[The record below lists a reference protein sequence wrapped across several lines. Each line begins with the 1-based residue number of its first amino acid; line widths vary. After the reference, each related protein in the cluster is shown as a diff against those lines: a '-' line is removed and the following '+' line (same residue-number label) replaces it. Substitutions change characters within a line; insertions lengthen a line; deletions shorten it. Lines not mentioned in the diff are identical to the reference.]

1 MNETFYITTP
11 IYYPNAEPH
20 LGHVY
25 TTIAADALARFHRL
39 RGDDTWFLTGTDEH
53 GLKMVKSAAA
63 LNVEPGELSERIAA
77 VFRDL
82 WKELEITN
90 DDFIRTTESRHKAG
104 VGFIVQKLVANGD
117 IYLGGY
123 EGWYDEG
130 QEEFVT
136 ETDAKANDYKS
147 AISKRPLTRYKE
159 STYFFR
165 LSKYVP
171 RVLDYIETHPQF
183 IQPESRRNEV
193 VSKLRAGV
201 DDLSVSRATLKWGIP
216 MPHDPEHTIY
226 VWIDA
231 LSNYITAL
239 GYGSADDAK
248 MKRYWPASA
257 HLIGKDILW
266 FHSVYWPAMLFALGL
281 EPPRAVVAHGWFTTD
296 GLKRGKTLGNI
307 VDLTQLRAKISVYG
321 QDALR
326 YYLLRAT
333 TFGGDPDW
341 GDADFTKTYKE
352 LKNVVGNCL
361 NRLLVMLGKYR
372 GGIVPA
378 AGPLEDIDHS
388 IIAATARLPEQ
399 LQAAYARFELHH
411 CATLPIELARVVNG
425 YIDAT
430 EPFKLQK
437 DPAKE
442 QRLDTVLN
450 LAVQAMFQALVG
462 LLPIL
467 PHKAAEGLMQLNVS
481 IEGKTFGDLAGYVLP
496 SGHQTGTP
504 KGLFPDVEEKP
515 A

>member
-1 MNETFYITTP
+1 MFYITTP
-11 IYYPNAEPH
+11 IYYPNADPH

-53 GLKMVKSAAA
+53 GIKMVTSAAA
-63 LNVEPGELSERIAA
+63 ENVEPTVLSERVAA
-77 VFRDL
+77 VFRNL
-82 WKELEITN
+82 WKELDITN
-90 DDFIRTTESRHKAG
+90 DDFIRTTEPRHKAG
-104 VGFIVQKLVANGD
+104 VGVIVQKLVANGD
-117 IYLGGY
+117 IYLGTY

-136 ETDAKANDYKS
+136 ETDAKANEYKS

-159 STYFFR
+159 PTYFFR
-165 LSKYVP
+165 LTKYVP
-171 RVLDYIETHPQF
+171 QVLAYIESHPDF
-183 IQPESRRNEV
+183 IQPESRRNEIL
-193 VSKLRAGV
+193 SKLRGDV
-201 DDLSVSRATLKWGIP
+201 NDLSVSRATLKWGIP
-216 MPHDPEHTIY
+216 MPHDPAHTIY

-239 GYGSADDAK
+239 GYGSDDDAK

-266 FHSVYWPAMLFALGL
+266 FHSVYWPAMLLALGL
-281 EPPRAVVAHGWFTTD
+281 EPPKAVVAHGWFTTD
-296 GLKRGKTLGNI
+296 GLKQSKSLKNFI
-307 VDLTQLRAKISVYG
+307 DLTKLREKITVYG

-326 YYLLRAT
+326 YFLLRAT
-333 TFGGDPDW
+333 TFGADPDW
-341 GDADFTKTYKE
+341 SDEDFAKTYKE

-372 GGIVPA
+372 AGIIPA
-378 AGPLEDIDHS
+378 VGPLEDIDHS
-388 IIAATARLPEQ
+388 LMAATSRLAGLLET
-399 LQAAYARFELHH
+399 AYAGFELHH
-411 CATLPIELARVVNG
+411 CATLPIELARLVNG

-437 DPAKE
+437 DSAKKE
-442 QRLDTVLN
+442 RLDTVLN
-450 LAVQAMFQALVG
+450 LAVQAMYQALVG

-467 PHKAAEGLMQLNVS
+467 PHKAAEGIAQLNVA
-481 IEGKTFGDLAGYVLP
+481 IEGKTFGELAKRVLP

-504 KGLFPDVEEKP
+504 KGLFPDVAEKP

>member
-1 MNETFYITTP
+1 MSETFYITTP

-25 TTIAADALARFHRL
+25 TTLAADALARFHRL
-39 RGDDTWFLTGTDEH
+39 RGDDTYFLTGTDEH
-53 GLKMVKSAAA
+53 GVKMVKSAAA
-63 LNVEPGELSERIAA
+63 LGIEPAELSTRVAGI
-77 VFRDL
+77 FRDV

-90 DDFIRTTESRHKAG
+90 DDFIRTTEPRHKAG
-104 VGFIVQKLVANGD
+104 VAVIVNKLVANGD
-117 IYLGGY
+117 IYLGEY

-130 QEEFVT
+130 QEEYVT
-136 ETDAKANDYKS
+136 ETDAKSNEYKS
-147 AISKRPLTRYKE
+147 AISGRPLTRYKE

-171 RVLDYIETHPQF
+171 SVLQYIEAHPEF

-201 DDLSVSRATLKWGIP
+201 GDLSVSRATLKWGIP
-216 MPHDPEHTIY
+216 MPQDPDHTVF

-248 MKRYWPASA
+248 MRRYWPANV

-266 FHSVYWPAMLFALGL
+266 FHAVYWPAMLFALDL
-281 EPPRAVVAHGWFTTD
+281 ERPRSLVAHGWFTTD
-296 GLKRGKTLGNI
+296 GRKQSKSLNNF
-307 VDLTQLRAKISVYG
+307 VDLMKLREKIAVYG

-326 YYLLRAT
+326 FFLLRVT

-341 GDADFTKTYKE
+341 GDADFAKTYKE

-372 GGIVPA
+372 AGIIPA
-378 AGPLEDIDHS
+378 LGALEDIDHS
-388 IIAATARLPEQ
+388 LMTATSRLAGQ
-399 LQAAYARFELHH
+399 LEAAYAGFELHH
-411 CATLPIELARVVNG
+411 CATLPIELARLVNG

-437 DPAKE
+437 DPAKKE
-442 QRLDTVLN
+442 RLDTVLN
-450 LAVQAMFQALVG
+450 LAVQAMYQALVG

-467 PHKAAEGLMQLNVS
+467 PHKAAEGIAQLNVS
-481 IEGKTFGDLAGYVLP
+481 IEGKTFGELTKLVLP
-496 SGHQTGTP
+496 AGHQTGTP
-504 KGLFPDVEEKP
+504 KGLFPDVAEKP